1 MSSVAPTASSQP
13 KKPKGILKKP
23 TATPT
28 TTTTTTTNTSSPS
41 TAIAPISPFPIQEH
55 KPTSSSPPSTNP
67 NVRETAIHQAR
78 IIQQQHV
85 HEDTIQDSIIELSKL
100 PLSPPSPTHDS
111 SNPSPSDAD
120 AFRQL
125 VRLFQPGD
133 YDDLIEERNTLK
145 KCGYALCPRPRVR
158 LGPGGEYKLVSWG
171 RGDFG
176 IVPRKELERWCSR
189 DCARRAMYV
198 KVQLSETAA
207 WERAGISSI
216 RIDLLDE
223 PKQTEED
230 GEDNAARRLER
241 ELQSVERKAAQDA
254 KDLALERG
262 DAVDKPSTRKVKLTI
277 REKSVKMAPQEPTL
291 DKDGEGHLVLDGYK
305 PKFNQELEQQKG
317 EDENVK
323 EDDPENPT
331 AE

>member
-1 MSSVAPTASSQP
+1 MSSIASTASSQP

-23 TATPT
+23 TT
-28 TTTTTTTNTSSPS
+28 TATTTTNTSSP
-41 TAIAPISPFPIQEH
+41 PISPLPVQEH
-55 KPTSSSPPSTNP
+55 KPASSSSTA
-67 NVRETAIHQAR
+67 REAAIQQAR
-78 IIQQQHV
+78 IIQQQQAF
-85 HEDTIQDSIIELSKL
+85 EDEIQDSIIELAKL
-100 PLSPPSPTHDS
+100 PLATTSSSSTSTYDS

-120 AFRQL
+120 TFRQL

-133 YDDLIEERNTLK
+133 YEDLIEERNTLK
-145 KCGYALCPRPRVR
+145 KCGYALCPRPRLR
-158 LGPGGEYKLVSWG
+158 LGPGGEYKLVGWG
-171 RGDFG
+171 RSDFG

-189 DCARRAMYV
+189 ECARRAMYV
-198 KVQLSETAA
+198 KVQLGETAA

-223 PKQTEED
+223 PKQAKEEED
-230 GEDNAARRLER
+230 DATRQLER

-262 DAVDKPSTRKVKLTI
+262 DAADKPSTRKIKLTI

-305 PKFNQELEQQKG
+305 PKFNQESEQKG
-317 EDENVK
+317 EDENM
-323 EDDPENPT
+323 EDDSEKPT

>member
-1 MSSVAPTASSQP
+1 MSSATSTTSSQP

-23 TATPT
+23 

-41 TAIAPISPFPIQEH
+41 TAIAPTPISPFPIQEH
-55 KPTSSSPPSTNP
+55 KPSASNP
-67 NVRETAIHQAR
+67 DARETAIQQAR
-78 IIQQQHV
+78 IIQQQQV
-85 HEDTIQDSIIELSKL
+85 FEDEIQDSIIELSKL
-100 PLSPPSPTHDS
+100 PLASSSTYDS

-120 AFRQL
+120 AFRRL

-133 YDDLIEERNTLK
+133 YEDLIEERNTLK
-145 KCGYALCPRPRVR
+145 KCGYALCPRPRLR
-158 LGPGGEYKLVSWG
+158 LGPGGEYKLVGWG

-198 KVQLSETAA
+198 KVQLGETAA

-223 PKQTEED
+223 PKQAEEED
-230 GEDNAARRLER
+230 DDATRRLER

-305 PKFNQELEQQKG
+305 PKFNQELEQKG
-317 EDENVK
+317 EDETMK
-323 EDDPENPT
+323 EDDSEKPT